1 MIISRKMKNHRNRAL
16 AVAVLAAGLAAA
28 PWSMQ
33 PGSVLSRAAAQTAA
47 PSLQAAPGSNTA
59 QAETKKPPSAGQV
72 AMHERQKK
80 MRGRMETGQG
90 RRQAREGNEVA
101 EVLERVQ
108 QAAQGR
114 RLITAWLCRPC
125 NGGSPSHVCR
135 ASDAGASG
143 MLRVGYV
150 ARRVCCASD
159 MLHVG
164 SRDRQTRNAVLKL

>member
-59 QAETKKPPSAGQV
+59 QAETQKPPSAGQV

-80 MRGRMETGQG
+80 CAAEWK
-90 RRQAREGNEVA
+90 QAKADGK
-101 EVLERVQ
+101 LEKGMKWPKFWS
-108 QAAQGR
+108 ACNK
-114 RLITAWLCRPC
+114 RLK
-125 NGGSPSHVCR
+125 G
-135 ASDAGASG
+135 AG
-143 MLRVGYV
+143 
-150 ARRVCCASD
+150 
-159 MLHVG
+159 
-164 SRDRQTRNAVLKL
+164 